1 MRALRHC
8 AAITCHHC
16 GRDYAREYWASIGKG
31 DPCVC
36 NSCRRDTNIDAA
48 DAPRWTP
55 SADAGELAR
64 EQIVSQSRKQCR
76 VCGGEWDGLIFGSS
90 GRAPGAPLPIG
101 ICPDCSAEEDA
112 FVARQTAKIVPMG
125 VPLELARP
133 QRATEDE

>member
-55 SADAGELAR
+55 GAAAAELAR
-64 EQIVSQSRKQCR
+64 EQVVSQSRKRCR

-90 GRAPGAPLPIG
+90 GRAPGVPLPFG
-101 ICPDCSAEEDA
+101 ICPACSAEEDA
-112 FVARQTAKIVPMG
+112 FVAHQMAKIVPMG

-133 QRATEDE
+133 QRATEDA